1 MAWKRVFWMAA
12 VAVAALLV
20 VWFVVFVLLGVGAE
34 SDPTITDV
42 PR

>member
-20 VWFVVFVLLGVGAE
+20 MCFVVFVLLGVGAE